1 MIHNDG
7 MVKEMLMVKVMMVL
21 VILAIHIHVQLIT
34 SKVMAVMTN
43 DD

>member
-21 VILAIHIHVQLIT
+21 VILANYIHVKLIT
-34 SKVMAVMTN
+34 SKVIVVMTN